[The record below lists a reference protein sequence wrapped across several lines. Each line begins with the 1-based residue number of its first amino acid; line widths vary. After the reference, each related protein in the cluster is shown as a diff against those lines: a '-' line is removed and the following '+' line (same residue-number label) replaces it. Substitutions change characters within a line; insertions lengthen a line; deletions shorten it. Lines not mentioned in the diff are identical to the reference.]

1 MTWKSY
7 ALVSGAGIVATYLAS
22 GPPAIVPQR
31 TVPVAQRA
39 ATPPATPAFDIQKQ
53 ASRLQ
58 VRTRQETE
66 YREYREPS
74 RNPFRFG
81 ARPAAARA
89 PVSQPAVTEPPAAVP
104 VPPPPSI
111 KVSGIETNTVEG
123 VKQRSALLIT
133 SAGVVK
139 VREGDAVGAEYHVAR
154 IEDDAV
160 DLVAADGSHRRISL
174 RP

>member
-7 ALVSGAGIVATYLAS
+7 AVLSGASIVATYLVS
-22 GPPAIVPQR
+22 GPAAIVPQR
-31 TVPVAQRA
+31 TAPVAQRA
-39 ATPPATPAFDIQKQ
+39 ATPPAAPAFDIQEQ

-58 VRTRQETE
+58 TRARQQT
-66 YREYREPS
+66 EYREPS

-81 ARPAAARA
+81 DRPASAPA
-89 PVSQPAVTEPPAAVP
+89 PVSQPVVNEPPAEVP
-104 VPPPPSI
+104 VAPPPSI
-111 KVSGIETNTVEG
+111 KVSGIETNTVDG
-123 VKQRSALLIT
+123 VRQRSALLIT
-133 SAGVVK
+133 AAGVVK